1 MESKVFQ
8 LPNSQGLPQIG
19 LGLWKV
25 KHKAQF
31 NASFETAVAA
41 GYRHFDTAQAYGN
54 EAYLGE
60 ALGHVGLIRSD
71 VWITTKVAVQNFGYN
86 RTKQSI
92 EASLKNLQTDYIDL
106 ALLHFPVP
114 VLRKS
119 SWRALEDLQAASKV
133 RAIGV
138 SNYTIR
144 HLESMKRYARVMPAV
159 NQVEMHVFLQQG
171 DLLAYCRQHGIIL
184 EAYSPLAHGRRMDHP
199 VLVDIARKH
208 NVSVA
213 QVMLRWC
220 TERDVVLLPK
230 SVTPERVKA
239 NIDLFHFVL
248 DAEDMARL
256 NKLDSNL
263 HTCWNPT
270 LVP

>member
-1 MESKVFQ
+1 MEGKIFQ
-8 LPNSQGLPQIG
+8 LPTGQGLPQIG

-25 KHKAQF
+25 TDQAQF
-31 NASFETAVAA
+31 NSSFETAIAA

-54 EAYLGE
+54 ERYLGE
-60 ALGHVGLIRSD
+60 ALKRVGLFRND
-71 VWITTKVAVQNFGYN
+71 VWITTKVAVQNFGYK
-86 RTKQSI
+86 RTMQSV

-106 ALLHFPVP
+106 LLLHFPVP
-114 VLRKS
+114 ILRKA
-119 SWRALEDLQAASKV
+119 SWRALEDLQAVGKV

-138 SNYTIR
+138 SNYTVR
-144 HLESMKRYARVMPAV
+144 HLESMKKYARLMPMV
-159 NQVEMHVFLQQG
+159 NQVEMHAFLQQG
-171 DLLAYCRQHGIIL
+171 ELLAYCRQHSIVL

-199 VLVDIARKH
+199 VLADIARKH

-220 TERDVVLLPK
+220 TERDVVVLPK
-230 SVTPERVKA
+230 SVSPERVKA